1 MGVRDFWTPIL
12 MSRWYKNRE
21 KEFLRL
27 REVAEIFIGIYIA
40 FTEGVG
46 GKLLPLHLHFT
57 RRLSATNLASLGAK
71 AADS

>member
-1 MGVRDFWTPIL
+1 

-27 REVAEIFIGIYIA
+27 REVAEIFIGIYID
-40 FTEGVG
+40 FTEVVA
-46 GKLLPLHLHFT
+46 GKLLHLHLHFT
-57 RRLSATNLASLGAK
+57 QRLSATNLASLGAK

>member
-1 MGVRDFWTPIL
+1 MGVRNFRTPIL
-12 MSRWYKNRE
+12 MSTWYKNRE